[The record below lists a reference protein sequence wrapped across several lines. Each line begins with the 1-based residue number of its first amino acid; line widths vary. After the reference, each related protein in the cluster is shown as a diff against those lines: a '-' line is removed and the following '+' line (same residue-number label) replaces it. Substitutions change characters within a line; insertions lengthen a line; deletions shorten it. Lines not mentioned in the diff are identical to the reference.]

1 MVTFIYFLPSSIWMI
16 YLPNNRLLRTSL
28 TRRRR
33 GLTFDLRNENIN
45 TRTLDCRPLVGKPYP
60 LVLLDFRRG
69 AFCVYL
75 VRQTWF
81 PLATYYCIHSRVFR
95 GIPWIYSGRPYPST
109 PQSQKWLSPTRR
121 EMNIASNKW
130 VHLTRRKRRRR

>member
-1 MVTFIYFLPSSIWMI
+1 VLATAHKLPLCTPS
-16 YLPNNRLLRTSL
+16 RTLHTYPVQPVGRS
-28 TRRRR
+28 RP
-33 GLTFDLRNENIN
+33 LTFDLRNENIN

-130 VHLTRRKRRRR
+130 VHLTRRKRRDGDP